1 MSLLSFLTKTELPKE
16 QDALAGREEII
27 FEPRIHY
34 VNKNEYP
41 ENTSDFEKVYF
52 GMGCFWGAEK
62 YLWELEGVLF
72 TSVGYGDG
80 FTRNPTYEEVC
91 SGQTAHNEI
100 VEVIYDPKKIEFLL
114 LLKVF
119 WESHDPTQGMRQG
132 YDVGTQYRS
141 GIYITNEVQMQQ
153 ARETKDAYGSIL
165 VKNGFK
171 SITTDIKEI
180 NNFFFAEEYHQQ
192 YLAKNPGGYCGH
204 GGCGIKLNLD

>member
-34 VNKNEYP
+34 VNKNEYTV
-41 ENTSDFEKVYF
+41 NTSDFEKVYF

-100 VEVIYDPKKIEFLL
+100 VEVIYDPKKIKFSL

-119 WESHDPTQGMRQG
+119 WENHDPTQGMRQG

>member
-41 ENTSDFEKVYF
+41 VNTSDFEKVYF

-119 WESHDPTQGMRQG
+119 WENHDPTQGMRQG
-132 YDVGTQYRS
+132 NDIGEQYRS
-141 GIYITNEVQMQQ
+141 AIYCKNDEDLKEALNSKNSYAKVLNQ
-153 ARETKDAYGSIL
+153 
-165 VKNGFK
+165 NGFAD
-171 SITTDIKEI
+171 ITTEI
-180 NNFFFAEEYHQQ
+180 LKDVMCFPAEEYHQQ
-192 YLAKNPGGYCGH
+192 YLAKNPNGYCGIK
-204 GGCGIKLNLD
+204 GTGCAFI

>member
-100 VEVIYDPKKIEFLL
+100 VEVIYDPKKIKFLL

-119 WESHDPTQGMRQG
+119 WENHDPTQGMRQG

>member
-100 VEVIYDPKKIEFLL
+100 VEVIYDPKKIKFLL

-119 WESHDPTQGMRQG
+119 WENHDPTQGMRQG
-132 YDVGTQYRS
+132 YDVGTQYSS

-153 ARETKDAYGSIL
+153 ARETKDAYGSVL

>member
-80 FTRNPTYEEVC
+80 FTKNPTYEEVC

-100 VEVIYDPKKIEFLL
+100 VEVIYDPKKIKFLL

-119 WESHDPTQGMRQG
+119 WENHDPTQGMRQG

>member
-1 MSLLSFLTKTELPKE
+1 MWFSPGKVEIPTAEKALTGRDIPLQISGNHFVNGNPLKPPFPRNLDQTVF
-16 QDALAGREEII
+16 AL
-27 FEPRIHY
+27 
-34 VNKNEYP
+34 
-41 ENTSDFEKVYF
+41 
-52 GMGCFWGAEK
+52 GCFWGAER
-62 YLWELEGVLF
+62 LFWETKGVY
-72 TSVGYGDG
+72 TTAVGYIAGH
-80 FTRNPTYEEVC
+80 TNNPTYEEVC

-119 WESHDPTQGMRQG
+119 WENHDPTQGMRQG